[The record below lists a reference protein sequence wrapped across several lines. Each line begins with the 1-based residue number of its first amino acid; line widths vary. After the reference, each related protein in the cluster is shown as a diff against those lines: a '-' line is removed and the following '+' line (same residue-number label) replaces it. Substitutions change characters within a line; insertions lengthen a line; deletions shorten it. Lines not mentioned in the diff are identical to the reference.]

1 MEWVL
6 EFREATLRYITS
18 IPDCTLP
25 LVLVYVA
32 DCRRLDRGPDIN
44 SGLDFRFNL
53 RPTNKGIYFRS
64 IFFFLFIYSG
74 NELISS
80 LMISFLQ

>member
-1 MEWVL
+1 MG
-6 EFREATLRYITS
+6 FRVSRSYAS
-18 IPDCTLP
+18 IDSFNFRIALCH

-64 IFFFLFIYSG
+64 IFFFLFIYLG